1 MLCLPLFLV
10 TFNIYQFYQ
19 SFKCDDIQANNCT
32 DCDGLNTNRILSS
45 NECLCEYGFF
55 DNGFS

>member
-19 SFKCDDIQANNCT
+19 SFECDIQANNCT

-45 NECLCEYGFF
+45 NECLCEDEFF